1 MRESVI
7 GREMNVCKGE
17 GKKKNEI
24 EGGSIWNY
32 FFLHFLLH
40 VDNYV
45 ILFER
50 KERWIIF
57 INSFFTHSIFRKGGS
72 IIFYLFVSRVVNFFF
87 HIFRYFIFPRLL
99 IRTENGTPG
108 KKKMPKVQE
117 TRWAKDINDSSF
129 YHSTDFYY
137 YYVSF
142 RSERIQKNISSSFL
156 RSWNITFPL
165 RCHRHEIIFF
175 SIQVFLIKCRR
186 ETRFYSIWKQTP
198 CRPCQRILYGRVSLP
213 AFTHFKH
220 LLPI

>member
-57 INSFFTHSIFRKGGS
+57 INSFFTNSIFRNGGS
-72 IIFYLFVSRVVNFFF
+72 FFFFYFYFLFLFVSRVLNHFFP
-87 HIFRYFIFPRLL
+87 H
-99 IRTENGTPG
+99 
-108 KKKMPKVQE
+108 
-117 TRWAKDINDSSF
+117 
-129 YHSTDFYY
+129 
-137 YYVSF
+137 
-142 RSERIQKNISSSFL
+142 
-156 RSWNITFPL
+156 
-165 RCHRHEIIFF
+165 F
-175 SIQVFLIKCRR
+175 SI
-186 ETRFYSIWKQTP
+186 FYSSQATDQDREWDAWKEENAKGSGNKMGK
-198 CRPCQRILYGRVSLP
+198 RY
-213 AFTHFKH
+213 
-220 LLPI
+220 